1 LAPIHCAPILRADP
15 LPPSRA
21 DFTSFRN
28 PSAADSSS
36 FGVDPLCA
44 DSSTCGADSSSPS
57 CADFDLLL
65 ILHPSLPIDYP
76 SCGADSSFGNW
87 SIRFGVHRAL
97 IFHLLDFTFFM
108 FSAVRLPP
116 VHLLIHRS
124 ERNRWNAQK
133 EKIDIG

>member
-1 LAPIHCAPILRADP
+1 ME
-15 LPPSRA
+15 
-21 DFTSFRN
+21 N
-28 PSAADSSS
+28 QQQ
-36 FGVDPLCA
+36 
-44 DSSTCGADSSSPS
+44 
-57 CADFDLLL
+57 
-65 ILHPSLPIDYP
+65 IDYP
-76 SCGADSSFGNW
+76 SCGADSSFRNW

-97 IFHLLDFTFFM
+97 ILHLLDFTFFM